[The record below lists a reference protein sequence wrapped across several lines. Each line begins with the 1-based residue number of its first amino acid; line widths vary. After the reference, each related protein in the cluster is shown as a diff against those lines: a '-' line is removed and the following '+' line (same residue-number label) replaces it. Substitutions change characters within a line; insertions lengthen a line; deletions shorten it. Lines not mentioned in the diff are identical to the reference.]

1 MNDDDDEHDDRDQNG
16 HNLANFQAKCSKF
29 CMAIH
34 PVSTY
39 RLMIMI
45 LMILTMIMMMIMKM
59 IMMMIMNMMIEIKMA
74 ITRPIFKL
82 SDPNF
87 AWQFIQF
94 VPID

>member
-1 MNDDDDEHDDRDQNG
+1 
-16 HNLANFQAKCSKF
+16 
-29 CMAIH
+29 
-34 PVSTY
+34 
-39 RLMIMI
+39 MIMILI
-45 LMILTMIMMMIMKM
+45 LMILTMNMMMM
-59 IMMMIMNMMIEIKMA
+59 MNMMIEIKMA